1 MITGFQFKAA
11 LALIKF
17 TSQEAAGLIGLHPST
32 LLRFK
37 FVSNLEPLHCRSK
50 NMHLLQTFFNK
61 EGITFPTLNSI
72 QLIPNSP
79 LKSTPNGITR
89 FHLVAARIAT
99 GLNQSELS
107 QQLRISAATLSLLE
121 NLNNTDL
128 IKSRKI
134 NNNTLETFFNHL
146 GIIFNNNFVITLDKD
161 PEVLIKRGR
170 MLVDTKIKIY

>member
-11 LALIKF
+11 LALTNY
-17 TSQEAAGLIGLHPST
+17 TSQEVADLIGLHPST

-37 FVSNLEPLHCRSK
+37 LVSNLEILNCHSK
-50 NMHLLQTFFNK
+50 NMRLLQTLFNK
-61 EGITFPTLNSI
+61 EGLTFPTLSSI
-72 QLIPNSP
+72 QFTPDMS
-79 LKSTPNGITR
+79 LKNIPNGITR

-134 NNNTLETFFNHL
+134 NNNTLEAFFNHL
-146 GIIFNNNFVITLDKD
+146 GIIFNNNFIVRLEKD
-161 PEVLIKRGR
+161 PQILIKKVK
-170 MLVDTKIKIY
+170 MLVGTKTKNI

>member
-11 LALIKF
+11 LTLIKF
-17 TSQEAAGLIGLHPST
+17 TSQEVAGLIGLHPST

-50 NMHLLQTFFNK
+50 NMHSLQTFFNK
-61 EGITFPTLNSI
+61 EGITFPALNSI
-72 QLIPNSP
+72 QFTPNPP
-79 LKSTPNGITR
+79 LKSPPNGITR
-89 FHLVAARIAT
+89 FHLVAARIAI

-146 GIIFNNNFVITLDKD
+146 GIIFNNNFVVTLEKD
-161 PEVLIKRGR
+161 PEALIKKVG
-170 MLVDTKIKIY
+170 MLVDTKIKNI